1 MASDSKAAGNA
12 VTREI
17 ESRIK
22 QIPEHLF
29 EVFLEIREPIEDE
42 IPAILLKYPEN
53 FPDEHLKTVTNFA
66 YPCKMPSDEQSE
78 HFAFV
83 ILDSTGTL
91 FRFGY
96 CRRSNRESTCL
107 CIISFY
113 PWFEVFYKILNDL
126 SQVIVS
132 KPLKVTSQSSTLT
145 ADVKQLLS
153 SLYNYKLL
161 SIEEF
166 HENEGKEE
174 VKINILSKNFNY
186 TRPDPRKLPSMLSN
200 RNFSV
205 MVSRLGPEL
214 MLCLFSHLLFERRIL
229 FVSSKLFHLTACAYG
244 CLHLIHPMHWQSIFL
259 PILPAS
265 MTWTTQCSTPYIIGL
280 HSSLFSTLTIDELG
294 DVVIVK
300 IDERKIESQYDDLS
314 LFPKYLIRSMKK
326 GIQQSSQLA
335 GDHLARVF
343 LRAMAFTVGNYANG
357 FDIKNDKLDFD
368 RERYLES
375 YLGSHVHTF
384 MSAVANTQMFEQFSR
399 YRTHAQ
405 LERETDI
412 DEFDLEVRNL
422 QKLQQSKKFKTNKKI
437 YKLLEKAANPLFE
450 QVQNKA
456 ERIQT
461 VINKAGQRVASE
473 ASSVRNNLTSFDIN
487 DVIKRT
493 HNSKMHQSIT
503 TNNVRDTK
511 PVHQSSTPD
520 ILNENSI
527 PYERI
532 HSKDNFFLSEPHLT
546 NQDQISSSSASSSRS
561 STPEV
566 DRHKSNTLINLDTDD
581 ENLLLPSPIV
591 LNVINTLVTPP
602 VQRQTPQIDS
612 KIKQLQNEL
621 QHKVQ
626 TFDGKR
632 LDPRN
637 EYGQEKKEIKKI
649 VEQFDPLDDP
659 NYFGRA
665 NKNSNE
671 FLASMPVTFRTEEK
685 LPSNTYDRHPSI
697 YETIPTNHVNN
708 VLQNIHSIYGTPN
721 RLNLRATVS
730 MQHKSQENNL
740 NTFSPSLTAPAGL
753 FPVKT
758 YSTTSDDLESNFD
771 PLAPS
776 KEKNLYSNMPQSSS
790 SRTNGS
796 NLIDFN

>member
-29 EVFLEIREPIEDE
+29 EVFLEIREPIDNE

-132 KPLKVTSQSSTLT
+132 KST
-145 ADVKQLLS
+145 ADVEQLLS
-153 SLYNYKLL
+153 SLYNYKLF

-166 HENEGKEE
+166 YKNEGKEE
-174 VKINILSKNFNY
+174 IEINILSKNFNY
-186 TRPDPRKLPSMLSN
+186 TRPDPRKLPSMLSS

-244 CLHLIHPMHWQSIFL
+244 CLNLIHPMHWQSIFL

-280 HSSLFSTLTIDELG
+280 HSSLFSTLKMDELG

-368 RERYLES
+368 RERYLEP

-405 LERETDI
+405 LEREVDI

-437 YKLLEKAANPLFE
+437 YKLLEKAASPLFE
-450 QVQNKA
+450 QVQNKT

-493 HNSKMHQSIT
+493 HNSKIHQSIT
-503 TNNVRDTK
+503 TNNVRDK
-511 PVHQSSTPD
+511 KSVYQSSTPD
-520 ILNENSI
+520 LQNENSI

-532 HSKDNFFLSEPHLT
+532 HSKDNLFLSEPHLI

-561 STPEV
+561 STPEL

-591 LNVINTLVTPP
+591 LNVINTPVPPP

-621 QHKVQ
+621 QYKVQ

-665 NKNSNE
+665 NKNSNG
-671 FLASMPVTFRTEEK
+671 LLTSIPVSFRTEQK

-721 RLNLRATVS
+721 RLNFRATVS
-730 MQHKSQENNL
+730 MQQKSQENNL

-753 FPVKT
+753 FPIKT
-758 YSTTSDDLESNFD
+758 YSTISDDLESSFD

-776 KEKNLYSNMPQSSS
+776 KEKNLYSNTPQSSS
-790 SRTNGS
+790 SGTNGS

>member
-29 EVFLEIREPIEDE
+29 EVFLEIREPIDNE

-132 KPLKVTSQSSTLT
+132 KST
-145 ADVKQLLS
+145 ADVEQLLS
-153 SLYNYKLL
+153 SLYNYKLF

-166 HENEGKEE
+166 YKNEGKEE
-174 VKINILSKNFNY
+174 IEINILSKNFNY
-186 TRPDPRKLPSMLSN
+186 TRPDPRKLPSMLSS

-244 CLHLIHPMHWQSIFL
+244 CLNLIHPMHWQSIFL

-280 HSSLFSTLTIDELG
+280 HSSLFSTLKMDELG

-368 RERYLES
+368 RERYLEP

-405 LERETDI
+405 LEREVDI

-422 QKLQQSKKFKTNKKI
+422 QKLQQSKK
-437 YKLLEKAANPLFE
+437 AASPLFE
-450 QVQNKA
+450 QVQNKT

-493 HNSKMHQSIT
+493 HNSKIHQS
-503 TNNVRDTK
+503 VSYRK
-511 PVHQSSTPD
+511 V
-520 ILNENSI
+520 
-527 PYERI
+527 
-532 HSKDNFFLSEPHLT
+532 KFFF
-546 NQDQISSSSASSSRS
+546 
-561 STPEV
+561 V
-566 DRHKSNTLINLDTDD
+566 
-581 ENLLLPSPIV
+581 
-591 LNVINTLVTPP
+591 
-602 VQRQTPQIDS
+602 
-612 KIKQLQNEL
+612 
-621 QHKVQ
+621 
-626 TFDGKR
+626 
-632 LDPRN
+632 
-637 EYGQEKKEIKKI
+637 
-649 VEQFDPLDDP
+649 
-659 NYFGRA
+659 
-665 NKNSNE
+665 
-671 FLASMPVTFRTEEK
+671 
-685 LPSNTYDRHPSI
+685 
-697 YETIPTNHVNN
+697 
-708 VLQNIHSIYGTPN
+708 
-721 RLNLRATVS
+721 
-730 MQHKSQENNL
+730 
-740 NTFSPSLTAPAGL
+740 
-753 FPVKT
+753 
-758 YSTTSDDLESNFD
+758 
-771 PLAPS
+771 
-776 KEKNLYSNMPQSSS
+776 
-790 SRTNGS
+790 
-796 NLIDFN
+796 

>member
-29 EVFLEIREPIEDE
+29 EVFLEIREPIDNE

-132 KPLKVTSQSSTLT
+132 KST
-145 ADVKQLLS
+145 ADVEQLLS
-153 SLYNYKLL
+153 SLYNYKLF

-166 HENEGKEE
+166 YKNEGKEE
-174 VKINILSKNFNY
+174 IEINILSKNFNY
-186 TRPDPRKLPSMLSN
+186 TRPDPRKLPSMLSS

-244 CLHLIHPMHWQSIFL
+244 CLNLIHPMHWQSIFL

-280 HSSLFSTLTIDELG
+280 HSSLFSTLKMDELG

-368 RERYLES
+368 RERYLEP

-405 LERETDI
+405 LEREVDI

-422 QKLQQSKKFKTNKKI
+422 QKLQQSKK
-437 YKLLEKAANPLFE
+437 AASPLFE
-450 QVQNKA
+450 QVQNKT

-493 HNSKMHQSIT
+493 HNSKIHQSIT
-503 TNNVRDTK
+503 TNNVRDK
-511 PVHQSSTPD
+511 KSVYQSSTPD
-520 ILNENSI
+520 LQNENSI

-532 HSKDNFFLSEPHLT
+532 HSKDNLFLSEPHLI

-561 STPEV
+561 STPEL

-591 LNVINTLVTPP
+591 LNVINTPVPPP

-621 QHKVQ
+621 QYKVQ

-665 NKNSNE
+665 NKNSNG
-671 FLASMPVTFRTEEK
+671 LLTSIPVSFRTEQK

-721 RLNLRATVS
+721 RLNFRATVS
-730 MQHKSQENNL
+730 MQQKSQENNL

-753 FPVKT
+753 FPIKT
-758 YSTTSDDLESNFD
+758 YSTISDDLESSFD

-776 KEKNLYSNMPQSSS
+776 KEKNLYSNTPQSSS
-790 SRTNGS
+790 SGTNGS